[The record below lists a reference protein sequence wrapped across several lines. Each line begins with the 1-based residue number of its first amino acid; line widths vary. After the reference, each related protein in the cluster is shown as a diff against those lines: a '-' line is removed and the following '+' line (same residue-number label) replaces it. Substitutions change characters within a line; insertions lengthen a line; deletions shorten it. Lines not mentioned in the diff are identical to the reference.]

1 MSLSETVIHITAN
14 SRLTQTLKRQA
25 LAGCGASVIETPQIM
40 TLEQWWQQWQQGL
53 LFCGVLDAEVLANK
67 TLSAF
72 ESQWLWEQVLEETIA
87 EQSDESGKPL
97 ELLNTVS
104 TAKQLE
110 QAWSLWNEWLPAGEQ
125 TDDTLQHFGSAEFTL
140 FKRVAKRYE
149 QRLQTLNWQDAVGQ
163 RRQRLAWLRA
173 HGSGLPK
180 RFELH
185 GFDEITPAIDAWKQA
200 VEAWGC
206 EVREQ
211 TFNLTASDEAQGAL
225 LAAHDYLDEARQAAR
240 WCVQQWQHW
249 RALKPAHEVRI
260 GVVAPNIEDYK
271 NALKQALDEQLALSG
286 EQPLPLQSTT
296 LQPLYNIS
304 LGSRLSEVP
313 LVQNALLTL
322 RLFLQPKRAVSYA
335 QWSEWLLSPYTP
347 GEAALRHKAD
357 AVLRRLQWATFQW
370 PNLLATESA
379 ERLPKPL
386 YRALLNWQEKMVP
399 KAAEKLSLEQFVLL
413 AEQCLNTLQ
422 GKEPGKRRLL
432 AEQTRALNSDEHQQR
447 EAWLNVLSRFKTLS
461 HTCGTQ
467 TISYWLGVLQRF
479 VGETLHQSQSKGLQ
493 PIQIMGMLEA
503 GGQPFDALWVLGM
516 TDEAWPRPPQPNPF
530 LPISLQRQYRLPR
543 CDAKRELDYARQI
556 SRRLCAAAPVQVWS
570 YPRFEGEAERL
581 MSPLLESGLFDGYG
595 AYVHQPY
602 RTLAQAH
609 FDTRCELL
617 WEPDH
622 RGPPIPEGESAPGGS
637 GILQAQS
644 QCPLMAF
651 IDYRLGARQSLQEVD
666 EGLQST
672 NQGTLIHEILE
683 HFWQELQHQGAL
695 LSLSDEALQEKLQQ
709 HIDARFAVL
718 QNSFDG
724 HYLALEQQRILE
736 LLLSWMELE
745 RQRPAFAVEQTEQA
759 VTVTLAGVHY
769 RLKIDRID
777 RVGTE
782 WVILDYKTG
791 RATIGDLLK
800 TPIRA
805 PQLAVYLHAVEDKTV
820 AGIGYALLHSDDGVK
835 FNALAA
841 EEAVLP
847 EARSV
852 TVFSKLAEKEG
863 GDYFEVRW
871 EDFLDSLRQEVLDLA
886 REIQQGVAEMR
897 FDKPADV
904 AYAAGYLAL
913 RLPEV
918 ERQLAKAGIGA
929 HDGIHDG
936 IHDGTTE
943 SAE

>member
-25 LAGCGASVIETPQIM
+25 LAGCNASVIETPQVM
-40 TLEQWWQQWQQGL
+40 TLEQWWQQWQQNL
-53 LFCGVLDAEVLANK
+53 LFSGVLDVAALANK
-67 TLSAF
+67 SLSAF
-72 ESQWLWEQVLEETIA
+72 ESQWLWEQVLEEEIA
-87 EQSDESGKPL
+87 GQLDEAGRPL
-97 ELLNTVS
+97 ELLNTAS

-110 QAWSLWNEWLPAGEQ
+110 QAWSLWSEWLPAGEEV
-125 TDDTLQHFGSAEFTL
+125 DDALQHFGSAEFAL
-140 FKRVAKRYE
+140 FKRVAERYQ
-149 QRLQTLNWQDAVGQ
+149 QRLQALNWQDAVGQ
-163 RRQRLAWLRA
+163 RRQRLQWLKA
-173 HGSGLPK
+173 HGIGLPK

-185 GFDEITPAIDAWKQA
+185 GFDEITPAIKAWKQA
-200 VEAWGC
+200 VETWGC
-206 EVREQ
+206 EVREEA
-211 TFNLTASDEAQGAL
+211 FSPVLSDDAQGAL
-225 LAAHDYLDEARQAAR
+225 LTAHDYLDEARQAAW

-249 RALKPAHEVRI
+249 RALKPPHEVRI
-260 GVVAPNIEDYK
+260 GVVAPNVEDYK
-271 NALKQALDEQLALSG
+271 TALTQALDEQLALNG
-286 EQPLPLQSTT
+286 EQPLPLQSGT

-357 AVLRRLQWATFQW
+357 AVLRRLQWASFQW

-386 YRALLNWQEKMVP
+386 LRALKSWQEKMAP
-399 KAAEKLSLEQFVLL
+399 KAAEKLSLEQFATL

-422 GKEPGKRRLL
+422 GEESFKRRLL
-432 AEQTRALNSDEHQQR
+432 GEQTRALNSDEHQQR
-447 EAWLNVLSRFKTLS
+447 EAWLSCLSRFKTLN
-461 HTCGTQ
+461 HACGKQSIT
-467 TISYWLGVLQRF
+467 YWLGVLQRF
-479 VGETLHQSQSKGLQ
+479 VGEVLHQSQSKGLQ

-530 LPISLQRQYRLPR
+530 LPISLQRQQRLPR
-543 CDAKRELDYARQI
+543 CDAKRELEYARLI

-570 YPRFEGEAERL
+570 YPRYEGEAERL
-581 MSPLLESGLFDGYG
+581 MSPILESGLFDGYG
-595 AYVHQPY
+595 VYVHQTY

-609 FDTRCELL
+609 FDTRQEPVWEL
-617 WEPDH
+617 DH
-622 RGPPIPEGESAPGGS
+622 RGPPIPEGDTAPGGS

-709 HIDARFAVL
+709 HIDACFAAL
-718 QNSFDG
+718 QNSFDR
-724 HYLALEQQRILE
+724 HYLELEQQRILE
-736 LLLSWMELE
+736 LLLSWMEIE

-759 VTVTLAGVHY
+759 VSVTLAGVNY

-777 RVGTE
+777 RVGAE

-791 RATIGDLLK
+791 RASVNDLLK

-805 PQLAVYLHAVEDKTV
+805 PQLAVYLHAMEEKSV

-835 FNALAA
+835 LNALAA
-841 EEAVLP
+841 EEAVLA
-847 EARSV
+847 ETRAV

-886 REIQQGVAEMR
+886 RQIQQGVADMR

-918 ERQLAKAGIGA
+918 ERQLAKAGITAADGVMEGA
-929 HDGIHDG
+929 
-936 IHDGTTE
+936 E
-943 SAE
+943 